1 MVGRSE
7 RRGTPRRRR
16 RRRRPRCRCDRAAT
30 TATSFR
36 EARIGRALPLPSHRG
51 SEPPFTDSN
60 GSREDYLLKLFALDG
75 VRSLAP
81 PAGACHALVNKA
93 EPQGCDCR
101 VLPFS
106 VCSIDDIC
114 CFSIPTGWHDSSR
127 GNWLAHRWCSAGFPS
142 LYPELTN
149 WRLSVSPRDTPLS
162 GLRRSRSAAQRT
174 AKRDAGFRFVP
185 EQTGGAVRPQATL
198 KKKLQ
203 KKAAIK
209 RNRERKRNLPPL

>member
-93 EPQGCDCR
+93 EPQGCD
-101 VLPFS
+101 
-106 VCSIDDIC
+106 
-114 CFSIPTGWHDSSR
+114 
-127 GNWLAHRWCSAGFPS
+127 
-142 LYPELTN
+142 
-149 WRLSVSPRDTPLS
+149 
-162 GLRRSRSAAQRT
+162 
-174 AKRDAGFRFVP
+174 
-185 EQTGGAVRPQATL
+185 
-198 KKKLQ
+198 
-203 KKAAIK
+203 
-209 RNRERKRNLPPL
+209 